1 MRIILV
7 KGYTP
12 SQQRL
17 SYGLA
22 SAAADGG
29 CTSREKG
36 ESEDAAR
43 ASDATYFDSHVMAFH
58 PKQAECLMESLG
70 WTLVR
75 RGGRRCGEHRVST
88 AGWCR

>member
-12 SQQRL
+12 SQQRP

-22 SAAADGG
+22 FAAADGG

-43 ASDATYFDSHVMAFH
+43 ASDATYSSSHVIPFH
-58 PKQAECLMESLG
+58 PNRLS
-70 WTLVR
+70 V
-75 RGGRRCGEHRVST
+75 
-88 AGWCR
+88 